1 MKLSLSLS
9 LSLSLFVCIGV
20 HWCELMCIDVLQV
33 MSPLGITSR
42 MTMGKVIEI
51 LMGKAAAFS
60 GDLMDSI
67 DDQDFE
73 TPMEERMETIAK
85 ILRKA
90 GFNSAGKEMFID
102 GVTGQAINIPVM
114 SGVVSY
120 AKLNHMVARKA
131 HARATGP
138 VHMLTRQ
145 PNEGRRQ
152 GGGLR
157 FGPMEAE
164 CVIAHSAAEILR
176 ERTLTAADP
185 FDCYI
190 CASCG
195 FVADGNIDINYYFCR
210 VCRTGK
216 MVKKVEIGFA
226 SKLMTQ
232 ELNATGIKIRLGLSD
247 TMV

>member
-1 MKLSLSLS
+1 
-9 LSLSLFVCIGV
+9 
-20 HWCELMCIDVLQV
+20 

-51 LMGKAAAFS
+51 LLGKAAALS
-60 GDLMDSI
+60 GNVLDGL

-73 TPMEERMETIAK
+73 TPMEERMDTIFK

-90 GFNSAGKEMFID
+90 GFNSNGKETFID
-102 GVTGQAINIPVM
+102 GKTGKMIQIPVM
-114 SGVVSY
+114 CGIVSY
-120 AKLNHMVARKA
+120 AKLNHMVSRKA

-176 ERTLTAADP
+176 ERTLTASDP
-185 FDCYI
+185 FICYV
-190 CASCG
+190 CSKCG
-195 FVADGNIDINYYFCR
+195 FMADGNVEIDYYFCR

-216 MVKKVEIGFA
+216 MIREVEIGFA
-226 SKLMTQ
+226 TKLMTQ
-232 ELNATGIKIRLGLSD
+232 ELMATGIKVKLGLADSII
-247 TMV
+247 

>member
-1 MKLSLSLS
+1 
-9 LSLSLFVCIGV
+9 
-20 HWCELMCIDVLQV
+20 

-42 MTMGKVIEI
+42 MTMGKVIE
-51 LMGKAAAFS
+51 LLLGKAAALS
-60 GDLMDSI
+60 GDLLDGL

-73 TPMEERMETIAK
+73 TPIEERMDTIAK
-85 ILRKA
+85 ILEKA
-90 GFNSAGKEMFID
+90 GFSSNGKEVFID
-102 GVTGQAINIPVM
+102 GITGKQIKLPVM
-114 SGVVSY
+114 CGIVSY
-120 AKLNHMVARKA
+120 AKLNHMVSRKA

-185 FDCYI
+185 FTCYA
-190 CASCG
+190 CSNCG
-195 FVADGNIDINYYFCR
+195 FIADGNSEIDYYFCR
-210 VCRTGK
+210 VCRTGR
-216 MVKKVEIGFA
+216 MVKEIELGFT

-232 ELNATGIKIRLGLSD
+232 ELMATGIKVKMGLKD
-247 TMV
+247 EENFTAG